1 MVKNKDEMVFK
12 KAIGYISYAH
22 GLDGKVKIVPLVLKE
37 KFEEYVLNNEIILDD
52 DNYSVISI
60 KIFAF
65 TGKIFLCKIDGISD
79 IEMTKR
85 VVKHR
90 IFVEEHEDSNTINP
104 EFLVGF
110 DVFLLKTRDKKDINK
125 KPLKYGKVVD
135 YGDYGAGDLIEVE
148 TQNGKREFFLC
159 NKNVIFD
166 VNLKNKSII
175 IRE

>member
-1 MVKNKDEMVFK
+1 MIKNEDEMVFK

-22 GLDGKVKIVPLVLKE
+22 GLDGKVKIVPFVLKE
-37 KFEEYVLNNEIILDD
+37 KFEEYILNNEIILDND
-52 DNYSVISI
+52 DRSVISI

-65 TGKIFLCKIDGISD
+65 TGKVFLCKIDGISD

-85 VVKHR
+85 VVKR
-90 IFVEEHEDSNTINP
+90 KIFVEESEDSNVINP

-110 DVFLLKTRDKKDINK
+110 DVFLLKIQEKKESNE

-166 VNLKNKSII
+166 VNLKNKSLVIKG
-175 IRE
+175 

>member
-1 MVKNKDEMVFK
+1 MIKNEDEMVFK

-22 GLDGKVKIVPLVLKE
+22 GLDGKVKIVPFVLKE
-37 KFEEYVLNNEIILDD
+37 KFEEYILNNEIILDD
-52 DNYSVISI
+52 DDYNVVSI

-65 TGKIFLCKIDGISD
+65 TGKVFLCKIDGISN
-79 IEMTKR
+79 IEMTRR
-85 VVKHR
+85 VVKR
-90 IFVEEHEDSNTINP
+90 KIFVKESEYSDVINP

-110 DVFLLKTRDKKDINK
+110 DVFLLKTHKKEDNE

-159 NKNVIFD
+159 NKNVISD
-166 VNLKNKSII
+166 INLKNKSLV
-175 IRE
+175 IRIE